1 MRSLRRS
8 AFHLSINCFEDF
20 SILFCAV
27 YINNAT
33 CASIHPGFSFDSL
46 RYFLSLRRLDGA
58 VPIIKA
64 EVEAP

>member
-1 MRSLRRS
+1 MRSLRTS
-8 AFHLSINCFEDF
+8 AFHLSINFFEDF
-20 SILFCAV
+20 AILFCAV

-33 CASIHPGFSFDSL
+33 CASVHPDFSSDLL
-46 RYFLSLRRLDGA
+46 RHFLSLRRLDWA